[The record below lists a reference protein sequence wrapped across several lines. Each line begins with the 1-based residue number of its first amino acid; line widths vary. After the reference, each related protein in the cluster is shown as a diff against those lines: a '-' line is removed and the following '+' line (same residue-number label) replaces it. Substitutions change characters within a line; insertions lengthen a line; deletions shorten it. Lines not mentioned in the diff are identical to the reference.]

1 MHYKPTPT
9 YDRPNSLWLTSLL
22 MMTQSFLSCRRSVR
36 RGRPCSVSQLLTT
49 QLAST
54 HLFFHYSLAE
64 PLSQPANMF
73 PRDLDVCFCVILHC
87 AVTKRKSTLLTTH
100 THHTNGSGED
110 RPSQRKAKQPNP
122 ILHPG
127 TGLICVRA

>member
-1 MHYKPTPT
+1 
-9 YDRPNSLWLTSLL
+9 
-22 MMTQSFLSCRRSVR
+22 MTDFIINDDTVIPELQEVWR

-49 QLAST
+49 QLART

-64 PLSQPANMF
+64 PLSEPANMF
-73 PRDLDVCFCVILHC
+73 PRDLDVCFCLILHC
-87 AVTKRKSTLLTTH
+87 TVTKRKSTLLTTHTLTVTERFSQPYTH

-110 RPSQRKAKQPNP
+110 RPSHRQAKQPNP